1 MDNIDEDEKPHLE
14 ELNEKYMIENS
25 NNDRP
30 KENWLRWRFQEF
42 ITLSEEEVVN
52 GIKLL
57 EKVLKRAIM
66 MSRMKEGQ

>member
-1 MDNIDEDEKPHLE
+1 
-14 ELNEKYMIENS
+14 MIENS